1 MGVMEA
7 IASLQP
13 SAMVPSTPPDSA
25 VSKSCDVSELVEVQ
39 ELRGHDDRVW
49 SVSWS
54 PDGALLASCSGDR
67 CVRIWGREAGPSS
80 SFICKAILEDTHS
93 RTIRSC
99 EWSPDGRFLA
109 TASFDNTVAV
119 WERTGS
125 NDADFECLAVLEGHE
140 SEVKSVAWNATS
152 SLLATC
158 SRDKSVWIWEVPGGS
173 SGVAG
178 RIGVGPAS
186 DFDCVAVLHGHTQD
200 VKMVCWHPTHD
211 WLVSASY
218 DDSIKVWAAEVEG
231 EDDWSCVQTLD
242 AANGAGHSSTVW
254 AISFDAT
261 GHYMASCSDDLTV
274 KIWDTSREPSDV
286 RTSEGSSGSKPSAR
300 GWSHVCT
307 LPGFHDRTIFHVD
320 WSMVHGLIATAAGDD
335 CIRVFSFSGLP
346 HSEPDGD
353 RTSSDAADREG
364 GGEEAGIARV
374 AGEGGVGEEEG
385 SRAQMLIRKAH
396 AHGTDVNCVRWN
408 PKNPRLLASAGDD
421 EMVKIW
427 ELRGL
432 AGSG

>member
-1 MGVMEA
+1 MA
-7 IASLQP
+7 TIASPQP
-13 SAMVPSTPPDSA
+13 SAKVPGTPPDSA
-25 VSKSCDVSELVEVQ
+25 VSKSGDIPELFEVQ

-67 CVRIWGREAGPSS
+67 CVRIWGREAGASS
-80 SFICKAILEDTHS
+80 PFICKAILEDTHS

-200 VKMVCWHPTHD
+200 VKMVRWHPRHD

-274 KIWDTSREPSDV
+274 KIWDTSCEPSDV
-286 RTSEGSSGSKPSAR
+286 RASEGSSAR

-307 LPGFHDRTIFHVD
+307 LAGFHDRTIFHVD
-320 WSMVHGLIATAAGDD
+320 WSIASGLIATAAGDD
-335 CIRVFSFSGLP
+335 CIRVFSFPGLP
-346 HSEPDGD
+346 RSEPGDDGTNSNIAN
-353 RTSSDAADREG
+353 RNGTGEEPGIAGEAGVAAAAAV
-364 GGEEAGIARV
+364 GEEA
-374 AGEGGVGEEEG
+374 EN
-385 SRAQMLIRKAH
+385 RAQLLIRKAH
-396 AHGTDVNCVRWN
+396 AHDTDVNCVRWN
-408 PKNPRLLASAGDD
+408 PKNPCLLASAGDD

-427 ELRGL
+427 EIRGL
-432 AGSG
+432 AGAG

>member
-1 MGVMEA
+1 
-7 IASLQP
+7 
-13 SAMVPSTPPDSA
+13 
-25 VSKSCDVSELVEVQ
+25 
-39 ELRGHDDRVW
+39 
-49 SVSWS
+49 
-54 PDGALLASCSGDR
+54 
-67 CVRIWGREAGPSS
+67 
-80 SFICKAILEDTHS
+80 
-93 RTIRSC
+93 
-99 EWSPDGRFLA
+99 
-109 TASFDNTVAV
+109 
-119 WERTGS
+119 
-125 NDADFECLAVLEGHE
+125 GHE

-286 RTSEGSSGSKPSAR
+286 RTSEGSSGSKLSAR

-307 LPGFHDRTIFHVD
+307 LSGFHDRTIFHVD
-320 WSMVHGLIATAAGDD
+320 WSI
-335 CIRVFSFSGLP
+335 
-346 HSEPDGD
+346 
-353 RTSSDAADREG
+353 TSSDAADREG

-374 AGEGGVGEEEG
+374 AGEGGVGEEAG
-385 SRAQMLIRKAH
+385 SRAQLLIRKAH